1 MHFIAFLRVSDNFK
15 EFWSGFVAK
24 GDGRGLGGGVLGD
37 GQALGRR
44 PRGLGAIQC
53 VALQS

>member
-37 GQALGRR
+37 GQALGDGR
-44 PRGLGAIQC
+44 A
-53 VALQS
+53 ALAQFNA